1 LPPTSKQT
9 TASFT
14 SSIR

>member
-1 LPPTSKQT
+1 MYPILGQT

-14 SSIR
+14 HQ